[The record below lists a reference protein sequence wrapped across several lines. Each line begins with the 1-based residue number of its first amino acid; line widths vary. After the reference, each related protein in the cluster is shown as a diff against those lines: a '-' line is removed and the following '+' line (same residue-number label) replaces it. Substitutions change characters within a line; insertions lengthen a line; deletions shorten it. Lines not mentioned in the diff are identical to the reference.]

1 MTILSRA
8 IQRNAGRVTR
18 DLSAAMNGDREAIHD
33 VRVASR
39 RLRAALPI
47 AGEATRTDVRALIR
61 DVRRV
66 TRAFSGLRE
75 ADVVLGRVQ
84 KWPSTGSWSAL
95 ALTRLE
101 TRCDQLRAREHRA
114 TRDALARVDADEQS
128 THCREVARSL
138 KRDAEPAVLAL
149 ALAREVRRRI
159 RALEEAI
166 AESGIV
172 YAVEPLHRVRLA
184 AKKLR
189 YTLEVGSKALAG
201 AGPKARRQLRQL
213 QSRLGDLH
221 DLQILQEHVRAA
233 AAEAAAEP
241 ALGADLAAM
250 DRAIEIRCRQAHAG
264 ILRTRPQLD
273 AALHDVDRAA
283 SALIVPRAVGRPVR
297 MPRMP
302 AARRR
307 KTAAG

>member
-8 IQRNAGRVTR
+8 IQSNASRVAK
-18 DLSAAMNGDREAIHD
+18 DLSAAMDGDRDAIHD

-47 AGEATRTDVRALIR
+47 ASEATRTDIRPLIR

-75 ADVVLGRVQ
+75 ADVVLGLVQ
-84 KWPSTGSWSAL
+84 KWPSSGSWSAL
-95 ALTRLE
+95 ALMRLE
-101 TRCDQLRAREHRA
+101 TRCDQLRAREFRA
-114 TRDALARVDADEQS
+114 TRDALARVDADEMAA
-128 THCREVARSL
+128 HCRTVARSV
-138 KRDAEPAVLAL
+138 RQDAEPAALAI

-159 RALEEAI
+159 RDVEEAV
-166 AESGIV
+166 AETGIV
-172 YAVEPLHRVRLA
+172 YAVEPLHRIRIA

-189 YTLEVGSKALAG
+189 YTLEVGSRALAG
-201 AGPKARRQLRQL
+201 AGPKARRELRLL

-241 ALGADLAAM
+241 ALSADLSQM
-250 DRAIEIRCRQAHAG
+250 DGVIEVRCRQAHAG
-264 ILRTRPQLD
+264 ILRTRPRLE

-302 AARRR
+302 ATRRK